1 MGPCLARLYRLTR
14 RAADRD
20 ATVRDRSGLRTPG
33 PARRF
38 AAPASARRS
47 VLPGRVATI
56 QEALAK
62 ARQQFH
68 SLVSL
73 PQQQSAGIRSHGSTV
88 ELRHYLPA
96 EVSSK

>member
-1 MGPCLARLYRLTR
+1 MTQLFVIVQVFVPQGQPV
-14 RAADRD
+14 D
-20 ATVRDRSGLRTPG
+20 SLRQHLLDG
-33 PARRF
+33 VF
-38 AAPASARRS
+38 YQ
-47 VLPGRVATI
+47 GGVATI